1 MHPLEQEEV
10 GAEEVKYKPKETSN
24 PMESSEEKSL
34 VVFTPSGH
42 RDYFENGLTL
52 LEVARKLGVDLD
64 SVCGGRGICG
74 RCQIE
79 PAFGEFAKHKINA
92 HEDNISTPGD
102 LEVNYKGHK
111 EVGENRRLAC
121 SAKILGDLV
130 IDIPPDSHIHKQIVR
145 KTVDLSDLIIEP
157 LISLHFVEIEKG
169 IDTDSFDSLF
179 LSLQE
184 QWGLSNLTNEI
195 EENDLPASDGTYTA
209 VVRDGKSLVAVWPGF
224 KDQIF
229 GIAIDVGSTTI
240 AGHLCDLLSGEVLAS
255 AGVMNPQIRF
265 GEDLMSRVSYVMMN
279 KGAENE
285 LTEVVQDSLNDLVGE
300 LCDNSNTNRED
311 VFEITLVGNPIMHH
325 LFLGYDPTPLG
336 VAPFT
341 LFEDKA
347 IDTTANNLSIQANP
361 ATRVHV
367 LPCIAGHVGAD
378 TAGVLLAT
386 KPQKADGINLVVD
399 VGTNAEILL
408 AGKGRILAASS
419 PTGPAFE
426 GAQISSGQRAT
437 PGAIERVRI
446 SPENGKARFKVIGVE
461 PWSDEEGFS
470 DATKKT
476 GVTGICGSG
485 IIEVVAELL
494 LAKLMTADGVIGG
507 EGTNTSE
514 YIEPDGRTF
523 SYVLYKSPDGGKTI
537 SVTQNDVRAVQL
549 AKAALYAGVRL
560 LMDYLETDQIDS
572 IQLAGAFGSHIDTT
586 RATVLGLIPDCK
598 KEKVS
603 SVGNAAGSGAV
614 MALLSK
620 SSRKEIQ
627 TLVDEIEKIE
637 IATEV
642 AFQDH
647 FVEAM
652 AIPHKSADYPFLS
665 SYVDLPQKTDS
676 IKPKRKNRRTRER
689 N

>member
-10 GAEEVKYKPKETSN
+10 DAGEIKHKPKETANLMGTSK
-24 PMESSEEKSL
+24 EESL

-42 RDYFENGLTL
+42 RDYFENGSTL
-52 LEVARKLGVDLD
+52 LEAARKLGVDLD

-92 HEDNISTPGD
+92 HEENIGAPGD
-102 LEVNYKGHK
+102 LEVNYKGRK
-111 EVGENRRLAC
+111 EIGKNRRLAC

-130 IDIPPDSHIHKQIVR
+130 IDVPPDSQIHKQVVR
-145 KTVDLSDLIIEP
+145 KTIDLTDLKIEP
-157 LISLHFVEIEKG
+157 VVSLHFVEIEKE
-169 IDTDSFDSLF
+169 IDNTSFDPLL

-184 QWGLSNLTNEI
+184 QWGLKNLSNEI
-195 EENDLPASDGTYTA
+195 IETEMPASNGTYTA
-209 VVRDGKSLVAVWPGF
+209 VIRDRKSLVAVWPEF

-255 AGVMNPQIRF
+255 AGIMNPQIRF

-285 LTEVVQDSLNDLVGE
+285 LTRVVQEALNNLVGE
-300 LCDNSNTNRED
+300 LCENSNTNRAD

-347 IDTTANNLSIQANP
+347 IDISANSLSIEANP

-386 KPQKADGINLVVD
+386 KPQQTDGINLVVD

-426 GAQISSGQRAT
+426 GAQINNGQRAT

-446 SPENGKARFKVIGVE
+446 NSENGEARFKVIGID

-470 DATKKT
+470 NAIKKT

-494 LAKLMTADGVIGG
+494 LAKLMTAEGVIGG
-507 EGTNTSE
+507 EGTNPSK
-514 YIEPDGRTF
+514 YIEPNDRTF
-523 SYVLYKSPDGGKTI
+523 SYVIYKSLDEEKTI

-549 AKAALYAGVRL
+549 AKAALYAGIRL

-572 IQLAGAFGSHIDTT
+572 IQLAGAFGSHIDTM
-586 RATVLGLIPDCK
+586 RATVLGLIPDCQ

-620 SSRKEIQ
+620 SSRQEIQ
-627 TLVDEIEKIE
+627 TLVNGIEKIE

-642 AFQDH
+642 AFQEH

-652 AIPHKSADYPFLS
+652 AIPHKTAEYPFLS
-665 SYVDLPQKTDS
+665 SYVDLPPKNTS
-676 IKPKRKNRRTRER
+676 TSPKRKNRPTRER

>member
-1 MHPLEQEEV
+1 M
-10 GAEEVKYKPKETSN
+10 ETSK
-24 PMESSEEKSL
+24 EESL

-42 RDYFENGLTL
+42 RDYFEKGSTL
-52 LEVARKLGVDLD
+52 LDAARKLGVDLD

-92 HEDNISTPGD
+92 HEENISDPGD
-102 LEVNYKGHK
+102 VEINYKGRK
-111 EVGENRRLAC
+111 EIGKNRRLAC

-130 IDIPPDSHIHKQIVR
+130 IDVPPDSHIHKQVVR
-145 KTVDLSDLIIEP
+145 KTVDLTDLIIEP
-157 LISLHFVEIEKG
+157 LVSLHFVEIEKG
-169 IDTDSFDSLF
+169 VDDTSFDLLF

-184 QWGLSNLTNEI
+184 QWGLENLTNEI
-195 EENDLPASDGTYTA
+195 KENDLPVSDGTYTA
-209 VVRDGKSLVAVWPGF
+209 VVRDGESLVAVWPGF

-279 KGAENE
+279 KGSENE
-285 LTEVVQDSLNDLVGE
+285 LTEVVQEALNNLVGE
-300 LCDNSNTNRED
+300 LCNSSNTNRED
-311 VFEITLVGNPIMHH
+311 IFEITLVGNPIMHH

-341 LFEDKA
+341 LFDDKA
-347 IDTTANNLSIQANP
+347 IDTTADNLSIEANP

-386 KPQKADGINLVVD
+386 KPQQADGINLVVD

-426 GAQISSGQRAT
+426 GAQINSGQRAT

-446 SPENGKARFKVIGVE
+446 NPENGKARFKIIGVDT
-461 PWSDEEGFS
+461 WSDEEGFL

-485 IIEVVAELL
+485 IIEVIGEMFIAGIIN
-494 LAKLMTADGVIGG
+494 KDGVINGQLA
-507 EGTNTSE
+507 EKSE
-514 YIEPDGRTF
+514 RIFQDGRTF
-523 SYVLYKSPDGGKTI
+523 SYRLYNNI
-537 SVTQNDVRAVQL
+537 SVTQKDVRAIQL
-549 AKAALYAGVRL
+549 AKAALYAGCQLV
-560 LMDYLETDQIDS
+560 MDKINVPRVDKIL
-572 IQLAGAFGSHIDTT
+572 LAGAFGAYIDPKY
-586 RATVLGLIPDCK
+586 ALILGMLPDCELSK
-598 KEKVS
+598 LE
-603 SVGNAAGSGAV
+603 SVGNAAGTGARI
-614 MALLSK
+614 ALLDQE
-620 SSRKEIQ
+620 SRIKVEN
-627 TLVDEIEKIE
+627 LVEKIKKIE
-637 IATEV
+637 TAVEPN
-642 AFQDH
+642 FQNY

-652 AIPHKSADYPFLS
+652 AIPHKTAPYTELRKAVS
-665 SYVDLPQKTDS
+665 LPAAGTTFGTTHS
-676 IKPKRKNRRTRER
+676 EFKRRRQRKHGKD
-689 N
+689 